1 MPNLPNRRIQPL
13 CPIRSDA
20 KCMGAPCAWSR
31 RTVQEDG
38 VWVFTCGIP
47 RIGDLPV
54 IDRRPIDADPVE
66 RA

>member
-1 MPNLPNRRIQPL
+1 MESRRIQPL
-13 CPIRSDA
+13 CPIRNDA

-38 VWVFTCGIP
+38 VWCFTCGIP

-54 IDRRPIDADPVE
+54 IDRRPMGQDPVE
-66 RA
+66 RS